1 MTAPQVVPTAAVS
14 RPASRFI
21 GFAVATIAITG
32 LAGWL
37 LSLLFTGP
45 RDGAAIL
52 VSGSL
57 AVSIQVAAFP
67 IIRQLSAR
75 HLTAGWAVGSV
86 VRLGTLVAYAL
97 LAPNVLLLP
106 SLSALVSLAVFYFLS
121 MVIEPLFFRS

>member
-1 MTAPQVVPTAAVS
+1 MTAPQTVPAAATS
-14 RPASRFI
+14 LGSRFLR
-21 GFAVATIAITG
+21 FAIATTAITAV
-32 LAGWL
+32 AGWL
-37 LSLLFTGP
+37 LSLIFTGP
-45 RDGAAIL
+45 LDGAAIL
-52 VSGSL
+52 VSGVL